1 MPDIGSS
8 LREARMRARID
19 ITEAEADTKI
29 RSKYLRALEN
39 EEWSLLPGPTFVK
52 SFLRT
57 YGDYLG
63 LDGRTLVEQ
72 FKLSYEEPELQPIAP
87 PGGKQR
93 DRPRRGGGGGG
104 GRGPGRRGWLVVG
117 LLVLLLGGLFLLG
130 RDRGDGGSKTATTSP
145 AKDRTTTRTT
155 PRTTTGSTTT
165 SKPEAPKT
173 VRLRVVPTAAVYVCL
188 KAAGDRTLVNG
199 VIQQPGEGGPTYRSS
214 RFVLTL
220 GNGDA
225 TLIVDGKTRQVPST
239 SNGIGYEVTP
249 KGVTRLSAADRPNCS
264 S

>member
-29 RSKYLRALEN
+29 RGKYLRALEN
-39 EEWSLLPGPTFVK
+39 EEWDLLPGPTFVK

-72 FKLSYEEPELQPIAP
+72 FKLSYEQPELQPIAP
-87 PGGKQR
+87 PRGGGDQR
-93 DRPRRGGGGGG
+93 RRGGGG
-104 GRGPGRRGWLVVG
+104 GPGRRGWLIAGLVAA
-117 LLVLLLGGLFLLG
+117 LLVGLFLLG
-130 RDRGDGGSKTATTSP
+130 RGGDDDEGGSG
-145 AKDRTTTRTT
+145 TTT
-155 PRTTTGSTTT
+155 PARTTTGTGTGSTPAGEGERKDTGA
-165 SKPEAPKT
+165 APKL
-173 VRLRVVPTAAVYVCL
+173 VRLRIVPTAAVYACL
-188 KAAGDRTLVNG
+188 EAAGGRTPVNG
-199 VIQQPGEGGPTYRSS
+199 VILQPGQGGPTRRSS
-214 RFVLTL
+214 RFRLTL

-225 TLIVDGKTRQVPST
+225 TLIVNGKARAVPDVEA
-239 SNGIGYEVTP
+239 GIGYEITAQ
-249 KGVTRLSAADRPNCS
+249 GVRRLPEGKRPTCS